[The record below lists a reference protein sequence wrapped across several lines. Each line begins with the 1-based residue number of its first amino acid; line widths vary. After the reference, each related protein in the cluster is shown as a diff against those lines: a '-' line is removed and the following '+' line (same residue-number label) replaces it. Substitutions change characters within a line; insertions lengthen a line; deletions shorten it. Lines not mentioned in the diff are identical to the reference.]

1 MSILTYK
8 GYQGQFEYDPDAD
21 IFHGDVLHINDVVTF
36 QGRSIDE
43 LKAALAESVDVYL
56 EYCERKGR
64 APNKPFSGNLNVRMS
79 PEIHQRIA
87 MQAARDG
94 VSLNSW
100 IAQALTKVANAN
112 HHP

>member
-8 GYQGQFEYDPDAD
+8 GYQGSFEYDPDAD

-43 LKAALAESVDVYL
+43 LKAALAESIEVYL
-56 EYCERKGR
+56 EYCARKGR
-64 APNKPFSGNLNVRMS
+64 APEKPFSGSFNVRIS

-94 VSLNSW
+94 VSLNKWVSGNLAK
-100 IAQALTKVANAN
+100 IVAEQ
-112 HHP
+112 HP